1 MSSYDDEFLRIA
13 ERLRTIESNLRRAL
27 QQLNLEWQ
35 EPSPTEGI
43 PDEVVELVRAGD
55 RIAAVK
61 AYREITGASLGESNA
76 VVQAIVV

>member
-1 MSSYDDEFLRIA
+1 MAYEEEFLRIN
-13 ERLRTIESNLRRAL
+13 ERLRSIESNLRRAL

-35 EPSPTEGI
+35 EPSPTDGV

-61 AYREITGASLGESNA
+61 AYREITGESLGTSQQ
-76 VVQAIVV
+76 VVERIVI